1 MNSNKPYS
9 RVERV
14 NKQILDILSSI
25 LSKNVDLSFLGFVTF
40 IKADVAP
47 DLKSAN
53 IFYSIINH
61 KYSYEKINIE
71 INKKRKAFKKFMG
84 PQLHIKN
91 IPDLRFYMDESL
103 EYGEKIER
111 LLKNAKIKH
120 DSDDS

>member
-1 MNSNKPYS
+1 M
-9 RVERV
+9 
-14 NKQILDILSSI
+14 
-25 LSKNVDLSFLGFVTF
+25 DLSFLGFVTF

-53 IFYSIINH
+53 IFYSIINP

-111 LLKNAKIKH
+111 LLKNSKIKH